1 MYPYNEIRK
10 VPLDYEGINSSAF
23 AVQQKDADKEGGL
36 TWKECGVVGQK
47 YLLIPNADVKTLAN
61 DIADE
66 CNAEFAGAK
75 EFFDGRRYF
84 YGLVSQTHKVN
95 IAKDDDVA
103 LGLGFWNSYDGST
116 ALKMKMFLMRLVCTN
131 GMMTDDHFNSYRFK
145 HDHTSEG
152 YEDEMMKV
160 VDIINGCGDSVEKI
174 AKKFRAMTNL
184 EMDLDTLK
192 IARNAI
198 PALPTT
204 TWGKVTDRY
213 LEGYVN
219 DDDNSALT
227 KNTMWDFYNAC
238 TDVLW
243 HEKKPTVA
251 SFQHNAYVTDNL
263 INCVA

>member
-1 MYPYNEIRK
+1 
-10 VPLDYEGINSSAF
+10 
-23 AVQQKDADKEGGL
+23 
-36 TWKECGVVGQK
+36 
-47 YLLIPNADVKTLAN
+47 
-61 DIADE
+61 
-66 CNAEFAGAK
+66 
-75 EFFDGRRYF
+75 
-84 YGLVSQTHKVN
+84 
-95 IAKDDDVA
+95 
-103 LGLGFWNSYDGST
+103 
-116 ALKMKMFLMRLVCTN
+116 MFLMRLVCTN
-131 GMMTDDHFNSYRFK
+131 GMMTNDHFNSYRFK

-174 AKKFRAMTNL
+174 AKNFRAMTNL
-184 EMDLDTLK
+184 EMDLDALK
-192 IARNAI
+192 IARNKI

-263 INCVA
+263 LSIAA